1 MFQRK
6 KKRANQ
12 IDMTHGSLADKI
24 LFFAL
29 PLMASSM
36 LQLLFNAADVVVVG
50 RFAGKEALAAVGST
64 TSLINLMV
72 SLFVGLS
79 VGTNV
84 VVARNLGAGRYDKV
98 TRAVHTSILMALV
111 SGAVLAVVGF
121 FLSKQFLHWM
131 SSPEDVIDLSSL
143 YLKIYF
149 LGMPATMSYHFGAA
163 ILRSKGDTQRPLYCL
178 MLAGLINV
186 VLNLVLVIGFNL
198 SVAGV
203 AWATTIS
210 QYVSASLVLF
220 CLTRED
226 GALHLNL
233 KRLKIDR
240 DILVDILGIGLPAG
254 FQGIVFSLSNV
265 LIQSGV
271 NSLGST
277 VVAGSAA
284 AANIENFVYMA
295 MNAFYQTNMTFAGQ
309 NYGAGEC
316 KRVDKSL
323 MYCLSFSV
331 GFGVVLGTLAY
342 LFGPQLLSIYTPG
355 EPEVIEQG
363 MIRMAYIARI
373 YALCGIMDTM
383 VGSLRGLGCSVT
395 PMIVS
400 LVGAC
405 GFRTLWQLTI
415 FAASPSP
422 EMLYISYPISWI
434 LTASVHIICFYFVRK
449 KAYRKV
455 AEEKLAAGVS
465 GGE

>member
-12 IDMTHGSLADKI
+12 IDMTHGSMADKI

-84 VVARNLGAGRYDKV
+84 VVARNLGAGRYDRV
-98 TRAVHTSILMALV
+98 TRAVHTSVLMAIV
-111 SGAVLAVVGF
+111 SGAILAVVGF
-121 FLSKQFLHWM
+121 FMSRQFLEWM
-131 SSPEDVIDLSSL
+131 SSPEDVIELSSL
-143 YLKIYF
+143 YLRIYF
-149 LGMPATMSYHFGAA
+149 LGMPATMSYNFGAA

-178 MLAGLINV
+178 MFAGIVNV

-210 QYVSASLVLF
+210 QYMSAGLVLF

-226 GALHLNL
+226 GALHLNMR
-233 KRLKIDR
+233 RLKIER
-240 DILVDILGIGLPAG
+240 EILLDILGIGLPAG

-284 AANIENFVYMA
+284 AANVENFVYMA

-323 MYCLSFSV
+323 LYCLSFSV

-342 LFGPQLLSIYTPG
+342 TFGPQLLSIYTPG
-355 EPEVIEQG
+355 EPEVIAQG
-363 MIRMAYIARI
+363 MIRLAYIARV

-383 VGSLRGLGCSVT
+383 VGSLRGLGFSVT

-400 LVGAC
+400 LIGAC
-405 GFRTLWQLTI
+405 GFRTLWQFTV

-449 KAYRKV
+449 RAYRKV
-455 AEEKLAAGVS
+455 AEQKAANEEAVLP
-465 GGE
+465 

>member
-1 MFQRK
+1 M
-6 KKRANQ
+6 
-12 IDMTHGSLADKI
+12 
-24 LFFAL
+24 
-29 PLMASSM
+29 
-36 LQLLFNAADVVVVG
+36 
-50 RFAGKEALAAVGST
+50 
-64 TSLINLMV
+64 
-72 SLFVGLS
+72 
-79 VGTNV
+79 
-84 VVARNLGAGRYDKV
+84 
-98 TRAVHTSILMALV
+98 
-111 SGAVLAVVGF
+111 
-121 FLSKQFLHWM
+121 
-131 SSPEDVIDLSSL
+131 
-143 YLKIYF
+143 
-149 LGMPATMSYHFGAA
+149 
-163 ILRSKGDTQRPLYCL
+163 
-178 MLAGLINV
+178 
-186 VLNLVLVIGFNL
+186 
-198 SVAGV
+198 
-203 AWATTIS
+203 
-210 QYVSASLVLF
+210 
-220 CLTRED
+220 
-226 GALHLNL
+226 
-233 KRLKIDR
+233 
-240 DILVDILGIGLPAG
+240 
-254 FQGIVFSLSNV
+254 FSLSNV